1 MIHCGIKQLLKR
13 WVLRLKWHGKL
24 QLEQGCDIALQA
36 QFEGMNKI
44 YSHSS
49 FGGILGYGS
58 YIGHHSSL
66 TAKIGRFCS
75 ISNHV
80 ICNAG
85 IHPFQAPFATT
96 SPCFFSLR
104 KQNGATFATQQ
115 MLNEIKTTDNEGAFD
130 CEIGNDVWICEGVFI
145 NGGIHI
151 ADGAVVLAHA
161 VVTKDVPPYAIVG
174 GVPAKIIGYRYDE
187 ATIKWLLNVQWWNNP
202 IAWFRAHWSL
212 LCDIDKLKAYYKGR
226 MDDGIHSIKVILPAK

>member
-1 MIHCGIKQLLKR
+1 MMHCWMKQLLKR
-13 WVLRLKWHGKL
+13 WVLRLKWRGKL
-24 QLEQGCDIALQA
+24 QFEQGCDIALQA

-174 GVPAKIIGYRYDE
+174 GVPAKIIGYRYDQ
-187 ATIKWLLNVQWWNNP
+187 ATIKWLLKVQWWNNP

-212 LCDIDKLKAYYKGR
+212 LCDIDKLKAYYDK
-226 MDDGIHSIKVILPAK
+226 A

>member
-1 MIHCGIKQLLKR
+1 MHCKMKQLLKR
-13 WVLRLKWHGKL
+13 WFLRLKWRGKL
-24 QLEQGCDIALQA
+24 QFEQGCDIALQA

-202 IAWFRAHWSL
+202 IVWFRAHWSL
-212 LCDIDKLKAYYKGR
+212 LCDIDKLKAYYDK
-226 MDDGIHSIKVILPAK
+226 A

>member
-13 WVLRLKWHGKL
+13 WILRLKWRGKL
-24 QLEQGCDIALQA
+24 QFEQGCDIALQA

-212 LCDIDKLKAYYKGR
+212 LCDIDKLKAYYNK
-226 MDDGIHSIKVILPAK
+226 A

>member
-1 MIHCGIKQLLKR
+1 MMPRGIKQLLKR
-13 WVLRLKWHGKL
+13 WILRLKWHGKL
-24 QLEQGCDIALQA
+24 QLEQGCDITLQA

-115 MLNEIKTTDNEGAFD
+115 MFNELRTTDDDKRFG
-130 CEIGNDVWICEGVFI
+130 CEIGSDVWICEGVFI

-187 ATIKWLLNVQWWNNP
+187 ATIKWLLNAQWWNNP

-212 LCDIDKLKAYYKGR
+212 LCDINKLKAYYNK
-226 MDDGIHSIKVILPAK
+226 A